1 MKRSKT
7 MAEKDIEKEL
17 LDEEEK
23 LEDLDKVSSEEKAI
37 NEKEIKKKKKKS
49 KKDELEDQIEA
60 LQEELKDFKDKYYR
74 TLADAENYKK
84 RTSNE
89 LVKERKYASQSLA
102 SKLIDSLEI
111 FSQALNINTDNKQMQ
126 NFLYGFK
133 MIKDMI
139 FNALKDEGVSAI
151 ETTIG
156 DVFDPEL
163 HEAMDTEYDPEK
175 PEHTIL
181 KISKTGYKFKDRV
194 LRPTFVVIN
203 LKEEETDE
211 VNEEIKE
218 EKIEE
223 SNENGED
230 E

>member
-1 MKRSKT
+1 MT
-7 MAEKDIEKEL
+7 EKDIEKEL
-17 LDEEEK
+17 FKEEEI
-23 LEDLDKVSSEEKAI
+23 EDQTDQTTTNDKAKEEK
-37 NEKEIKKKKKKS
+37 EPKKKKKKS
-49 KKDELEDQIEA
+49 KTDLLEEDIEA
-60 LQEELKDFKDKYYR
+60 LQDELKDFKDKYYR
-74 TLADAENYKK
+74 ILAEMENYKK

-89 LVKERKYASQSLA
+89 MIKERKYASQSLA
-102 SKLIDSLEI
+102 DKLIDSLEV

-151 ETTIG
+151 ETEIG
-156 DVFDPEL
+156 DDYNPEI

-181 KISKTGYKFKDRV
+181 RITKTGYKFKDRV
-194 LRPTFVVIN
+194 LRPAFVITN
-203 LKEEETDE
+203 MKPEEALKEE
-211 VNEEIKE
+211 N
-218 EKIEE
+218 IEE